1 MKSIEEVYLPTYI
14 DNFKVYFVVINPD
27 EYEIE
32 FTKLTWNNKQLPE
45 YMETYILDSHKR
57 EWEASIIRDMKYGEV
72 V

>member
-1 MKSIEEVYLPTYI
+1 METIEEVYCPTYI

-32 FTKLTWNNKQLPE
+32 FTKLTWNDKQLPE
-45 YMETYILDSHKR
+45 YMETYILDGHKR
-57 EWEASIIRDMKYGEV
+57 EWEAAIIMDMKYGEV

>member
-1 MKSIEEVYLPTYI
+1 MEAIEEVYEPPYI

-32 FTKLTWNNKQLPE
+32 FTRLEWNDKQLPE
-45 YMETYILDSHKR
+45 YMETYILDGHKR
-57 EWEASIIRDMKYGEV
+57 EWESAIIRDMKYGEV